1 MGLSDMMDLLERHGF
16 QRVFKNKLLENGEIV
31 EGFNSEYDINYA
43 VDVEK
48 LFSFL
53 EKTQKKNMIKL
64 HISLDL
70 KLNLL
75 KD

>member
-16 QRVFKNKLLENGEIV
+16 QRVFKNKLLENGEII
-31 EGFNSEYDINYA
+31 EGFNSGYDINYA

-53 EKTQKKNMIKL
+53 EKTQ
-64 HISLDL
+64 
-70 KLNLL
+70 
-75 KD
+75 